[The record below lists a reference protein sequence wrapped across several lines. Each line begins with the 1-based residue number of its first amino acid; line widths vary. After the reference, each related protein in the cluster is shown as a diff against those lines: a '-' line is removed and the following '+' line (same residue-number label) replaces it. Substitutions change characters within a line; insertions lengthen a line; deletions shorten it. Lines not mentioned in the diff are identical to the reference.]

1 MIHIGERV
9 LIHTGGGVLVH
20 IGGRGADTHR
30 RKGVDTHKRWG
41 VDTHSSRDKSQAV
54 RLSEGGHII
63 KKRADVVQ
71 FHIKFLENAAKES
84 RSLVLGRWG

>member
-9 LIHTGGGVLVH
+9 LIHTEGGVLVH

-30 RKGVDTHKRWG
+30 RKGVDTHKRW
-41 VDTHSSRDKSQAV
+41 DTHSSRDKSQAV

-63 KKRADVVQ
+63 LKRADVV
-71 FHIKFLENAAKES
+71 
-84 RSLVLGRWG
+84 